1 MSPADDADLLL
12 RIVRRHLQAMRLNLS
27 ADYPDEEWGF
37 QAQQALEKLLKAA
50 LALQDQQPE
59 RTHDLG
65 RLSAQLGENLPAALL
80 ALQVFAVEARYEE
93 GPFALPLARAELL
106 RLLEERLGA
115 LEARSCVGRPWQPP
129 RGRLSRG
136 WSGLVR
142 PWRQPACLAIAGL
155 MAMQLLHNLGS

>member
-1 MSPADDADLLL
+1 MSPAEDAALLL
-12 RIVRRHLQAMRLNLS
+12 RIVRRHLQAMRLNLNPE
-27 ADYPDEEWGF
+27 YPDEEWGF

-50 LALQDQQPE
+50 LALQDQQSE

-115 LEARSCVGRPWQPP
+115 LEARS
-129 RGRLSRG
+129 
-136 WSGLVR
+136 
-142 PWRQPACLAIAGL
+142 
-155 MAMQLLHNLGS
+155 